1 MDNIERIRRTISLQE
16 NKRELESKKAF
27 IESELQ
33 KVREEEIINQDNSY
47 HYHIAFRFGNKSILS
62 SKGIVKCLICNKNL
76 NYMDYHIA
84 EDLTVNAN
92 IYSKVLGYN
101 LCFGEA
107 LFNYFQNKFLELS
120 EKNPYKDNREIV
132 AMLNEM
138 IKSYDPKEL
147 AQSLGEALQADEKP
161 LGLKKVDT
169 TTQQN

>member
-1 MDNIERIRRTISLQE
+1 MDSIERIRHTIDLEE
-16 NKRELESKKAF
+16 NKRELESKRDF

-33 KVREEEIINQDNSY
+33 KVREEEIINQDDSY
-47 HYHIAFRFGNKSILS
+47 HSHIAFRYGNKSSLS

-76 NYMDYHIA
+76 NYMDYYVA
-84 EDLTVNAN
+84 KDLTVNAN

-107 LFNYFQNKFLELS
+107 LFNYFQNAFLELS
-120 EKNPYKDNREIV
+120 EKYPDKSRISIV

-138 IKSYDPKEL
+138 IKSYGPKEL
-147 AQSLGEALQADEKP
+147 AQSLGEALKLDEKP

-169 TTQQN
+169 TQQK